1 MTTGRT
7 ALVIIDV
14 QNAILRGVGGRRA
27 GEIQQALDGTVGRI
41 AGLLARARAAGA
53 PVIHVQ
59 HDGGPDHRLAVGGEG
74 WQIRRELAP
83 AKGEEVVRKRSCD
96 AFFQTSLSAALT
108 AGAVDRLV
116 VAGCMTEFCVDT
128 TCRRAVTLG
137 YDVALVADGH
147 MTADSGGLAFEQII
161 AHHNALLDGF
171 DAGDRAISV
180 VPGSDIRFV
189 PAT

>member
-1 MTTGRT
+1 MATSTT
-7 ALVIIDV
+7 ALLIIDV
-14 QNAILRGVGGRRA
+14 QNAILRGAGGRRA

-41 AGLLARARAAGA
+41 AGLLARARAGGA

-59 HDGGPDHRLAVGGEG
+59 HDGRPDHRLAVGSEG

-83 AKGEEVVRKRSCD
+83 SNGEKVVRKQSCD
-96 AFFQTSLSAALT
+96 AFFQTPLSAELA
-108 AGAVDRLV
+108 ARAVDRLV

-128 TCRRAVTLG
+128 TCRRAVSLG
-137 YDVALVADGH
+137 YDVDLVADGH

-171 DAGDRAISV
+171 DAGDHVIRV
-180 VPGSDIRFV
+180 VPGGDIRF
-189 PAT
+189 